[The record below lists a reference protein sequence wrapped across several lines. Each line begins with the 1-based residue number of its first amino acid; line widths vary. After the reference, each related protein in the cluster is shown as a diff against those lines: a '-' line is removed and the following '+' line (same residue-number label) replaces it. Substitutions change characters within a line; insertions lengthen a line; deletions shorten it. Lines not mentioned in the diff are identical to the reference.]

1 MFDKELCTIL
11 IELCANTWLEPAE
24 IDEIWS
30 EIPKACNVDGDDI
43 ELVNKKTLKEYV
55 IERSFRKALV
65 V

>member
-1 MFDKELCTIL
+1 ML

-30 EIPKACNVDGDDI
+30 EIPKARDFDGDDV
-43 ELVNKKTLKEYV
+43 ELVNKKALKEYV